1 MSEESALELQSRL
14 KRIFFGRIPP
24 FYWLLIEQE
33 IQQEEPDSFME
44 RQGVSTLHDLNYVT
58 YSHDT
63 FQELSPKMREY
74 IAHIDDK
81 GKEKEKAELLEANR
95 LFLTTI
101 YLEACQDVELSIE
114 KKYELT
120 CSFKTYL
127 YTLSMIMGCECM
139 SNQKQFQLL
148 LENNETLYRQLVQEE
163 GDSKESEQN
172 TLLSSDKKTINTI
185 WRNGAENLHKASQ
198 MLYDLGYTDTAEA
211 FEQIFIIEQNYK
223 CNWLKRK
230 TSLLYLFGILTSNE
244 DKVPD
249 FVLVFICD
257 KITFKGQPITRHSL
271 KTQLSKISNVFSCH
285 QRNLTEQYSEIFH
298 IIDKIRQ

>member
-33 IQQEEPDSFME
+33 IQQDEPDSFME
-44 RQGVSTLHDLNYVT
+44 RQGVSSLHDLNYVT

-63 FQELSPKMREY
+63 FEELSPKMREY
-74 IAHIDDK
+74 IAHINDK

-101 YLEACQDVELSIE
+101 YLEACQDAELSIE

-120 CSFKTYL
+120 CSFKTFL

-139 SNQKQFQLL
+139 SNQKQFELL
-148 LENNETLYRQLVQEE
+148 LENNETLYQQLVEE
-163 GDSKESEQN
+163 EVSSKETEQK
-172 TLLSSDKKTINTI
+172 TPIPSDKKTISPI
-185 WRNGAENLHKASQ
+185 WRYGADNLKKVSQ
-198 MLYDLGYTDTAEA
+198 MLCDLGYTHTTDA
-211 FEQIFIIEQNYK
+211 FEQIFITEQNDK

-230 TSLLYLFGILTSNE
+230 TSLLYLFGILTNNE

-257 KITFKGQPITRHSL
+257 KITFKGQPINRHSL
-271 KTQLSKISNVFSCH
+271 KTQLSKISKVFSHH

-298 IIDKIRQ
+298 IIDNIRQ